1 MIIFV
6 ILLCEVVRTHNQT
19 IIMFSNDYDSEINL
33 VKLIEDNYKLI
44 KCQYDVSSY
53 NSIEAYKS
61 SVAAFVFDKF
71 SDDFNTSWLL
81 NRISEQELLETVPIA
96 FTSFEAYT
104 DFNKLGY
111 EILASD
117 IFSDS
122 DSEELVLKRLSNL
135 VAMNKLKLQ
144 IGNLTQIHSK
154 RLMMQASKLREQTQK
169 MHKLNFDLI
178 ELLVAA
184 IESRDVESGQHIKRI
199 RYFVKTLLEVVATEC
214 PQYNLTEEQI
224 EIISLASAVHDIG
237 KISIP
242 DAILLK
248 PARLTRE
255 EFDLM
260 KTHTTKGVR
269 LLNLLDGI
277 GDSVYFQYCREIC
290 LNHHEKWDGKGYP
303 NGLKEDDIPI
313 SAQVVSIADCYDAL
327 TSDRPYKHALS
338 HEEAVNLI
346 KTGACGAFSPQIM
359 KCFEWSL
366 ADFKR
371 IEEEFKSDPITSYL
385 EDELIGNID
394 LVTEKVVETVEGE
407 QEQPVLTKYAQT
419 IVNAYDVI
427 FEADL
432 ENDDFTLHKGNW
444 VSQFGYLPR
453 NLSEALAQISDICH
467 KDDLPSFSRSFTVE
481 EFKSLAKKGYKKTR
495 AEFRIIP
502 KEGKEFLVAGSVT
515 FITDS
520 NKDLTGICVAFN
532 GYDCS
537 LFITETKPR
546 FKTHDLLTGLSV
558 EDEMRKNVESYL
570 FETEKETIGFMLYI
584 DIDGMTF
591 INNTA
596 GYEFGNKI
604 IQSIAEKVIA
614 FTNDKDCFTCSLS
627 GDKFCVFLKNVK
639 RKLDAVLFVENIH
652 KNLREEYK
660 TATGTDIVTAT
671 IGVSRYPDDGMNY
684 RELLNKASYASDISK
699 LNGSDMYAFYNSSI
713 ENYKYFEETLFHD
726 IQIIEDNGAKS
737 SERFIPVF
745 DKKSDTLICYD
756 YLPFSVLGD
765 MLPIPSD
772 VFRDSLSLIKNKK
785 KASIIQI
792 KKLVNIADEFIKDT
806 GTSPVLSTFTFF
818 SVSDIPAILQQL
830 SVLHEAYPEAC
841 SYICLCL
848 PQPFLENISWRN
860 LKAFSDSVRTFGFS
874 LGAYLVCDKQLDML
888 CMGEGLFDRIVLA
901 GEFAEKA
908 FTGFYPPEFLSDTI
922 KNLSYYTPIITI
934 PDELA
939 EINAETLYSYDCNS
953 FSVYESIIAGTDN
966 LLAHF
971 NKQYTKEE
979 QQKREVETTSI
990 INPVSF
996 VFALNKSNCLIIQ
1009 EDFVTGSITYS
1020 NNVKRILGY
1029 NLNDFISRKKLD
1041 FSAFIHK
1048 KDIDSIIESYAKSK
1062 GANCNAFCSARV
1074 KVITDC
1080 EQKYVKFNF
1089 SFLPTVDNKDVT
1101 TMIQILFSPEC

>member
-1 MIIFV
+1 M
-6 ILLCEVVRTHNQT
+6 VRTHNQT
-19 IIMFSNDYDSEINL
+19 IIMFSNDYDSQVSL

-61 SVAAFVFDKF
+61 SVTVFVFDKF

-104 DFNKLGY
+104 EFNKLGY
-111 EILASD
+111 ENLASD
-117 IFSDS
+117 IISDS
-122 DSEELVLKRLSNL
+122 ISEELVLKRLSNL
-135 VAMNKLKLQ
+135 VSMHKLKTQ
-144 IGNLTQIHSK
+144 IGNLTHIHSK

-214 PQYNLTEEQI
+214 PEYNLTEEQI

-255 EFDLM
+255 EFELM

-269 LLNLLDGI
+269 LLNMLDGI
-277 GDSVYFQYCREIC
+277 GDNVYFQYCREIC

-303 NGLKEDDIPI
+303 NGLKGDEIPI

-346 KTGACGAFSPQIM
+346 KTGACGAFSSQIM
-359 KCFEWSL
+359 KCFEWCL
-366 ADFKR
+366 ADYKK
-371 IEEEFKSDPITSYL
+371 IEEEFKSDPVTLEL
-385 EDELIGNID
+385 EDKVMGNID
-394 LVTEKVVETVEGE
+394 LVTDKVTELKDDNSLS
-407 QEQPVLTKYAQT
+407 PVITKYAQT
-419 IVNAYDVI
+419 ITNSYDVI
-427 FEADL
+427 FEADF

-444 VSQFGYLPR
+444 AKLFGYLPR
-453 NLSEALAQISDICH
+453 NISEALAQITETCH

-481 EFKSLAKKGYKKTR
+481 EFCELAKKGYKKTR
-495 AEFRIIP
+495 AEFRIIT
-502 KEGKEFLVAGSVT
+502 KSKQEFLVAGSVT
-515 FITDS
+515 FITDK
-520 NKDLTGICVAFN
+520 NRDLTGICASFN
-532 GYDCS
+532 GYDS
-537 LFITETKPR
+537 SIFVKETKPK
-546 FKTHDLLTGLSV
+546 FKTHDLLTGLPV
-558 EDEMRKNVESYL
+558 EDEMRKDVEAYL
-570 FETEKETIGFMLYI
+570 YEAKKDTVCFMLYI
-584 DIDGMTF
+584 DVDGMTC

-596 GYEFGNKI
+596 GYEFGNNI
-604 IQSIAEKVIA
+604 IKSMAERITE
-614 FTNDKDCFTCSLS
+614 FTKDKDCFTCSLS
-627 GDKFCVFLKNVK
+627 GDKFCIFLKNVK
-639 RKLDAVLFVENIH
+639 RKLDAVLFVENLH

-660 TATGTDIVTAT
+660 TATGTDTITAT
-671 IGVSRYPDDGMNY
+671 IGVSRYPDDGLSY
-684 RELLNKASYASDISK
+684 RELLNQASYASDISK
-699 LNGSDMYAFYNSSI
+699 LNGSDMYTFYNSSI
-713 ENYKYFEETLFHD
+713 GNYKYFEETLFYD
-726 IQIIEDNGAKS
+726 VQIIEDDSTKS
-737 SERFIPVF
+737 AERFIPVF
-745 DKKSDTLICYD
+745 DKKSDTLVCYD

-772 VFRDSLSLIKNKK
+772 VFRDMFTLVKNKK

-792 KKLVNIADEFIKDT
+792 KKLINIADELIKKT
-806 GTSPVLSTFTFF
+806 GVSPVLSTFTLF

-830 SVLHEAYPEAC
+830 SVFYDAYPQAC
-841 SYICLCL
+841 GYICLCL
-848 PQPFLENISWRN
+848 PQQFLKNISWRN
-860 LKAFSDSVRTFGFS
+860 LKAFADSVRMFGFS
-874 LGAYLVCDKQLDML
+874 LGAYLVCDKYLDML

-939 EINAETLYSYDCNS
+939 EINAETLYSYDCMS
-953 FSVYESIIAGTDN
+953 FSVYEPIIAGTDD
-966 LLAHF
+966 LFAHF
-971 NKQYTKEE
+971 NKQYTEHE
-979 QQKREVETTSI
+979 QQKREVETASI

-1009 EDFVTGSITYS
+1009 QDFITGGITYS
-1020 NNVKRILGY
+1020 NNVKRVLGY
-1029 NLNDFISRKKLD
+1029 SLNDFISKKRLD
-1041 FSAFIHK
+1041 FGKFIHK
-1048 KDIDSIIESYAKSK
+1048 DDVEAITTSYAKSK
-1062 GANCNAFCSARV
+1062 GMNCNAFFSARV
-1074 KVITDC
+1074 LVSSEC
-1080 EQKYVKFNF
+1080 EQEYVKFNF
-1089 SFLPTVDNKDVT
+1089 SFLPTVDNKDIVT
-1101 TMIQILFSPEC
+1101 MLQILFSPEC